1 MLERRAQRVGLQELR
16 ADRRFEPRQLQIA
29 AQFDDIAQMV
39 VEVALALA
47 DRQADFLLRR
57 GKRARVYVTHKSHP
71 FFRCV
76 GFSAGN
82 TVPIPVGANATDPES
97 TASAVS
103 VFSGVR
109 QVSQAG
115 LEPLHDANPWR
126 CFLFW
131 CGSIW

>member
-1 MLERRAQRVGLQELR
+1 M
-16 ADRRFEPRQLQIA
+16 QLA
-29 AQFDDIAQMV
+29 AQFDDVAQVV
-39 VEVALALA
+39 VEIAVALA
-47 DRQADFLLRR
+47 DRQANFLLRR

-82 TVPIPVGANATDPES
+82 TVPIPLGAKATEAES

-115 LEPLHDANPWR
+115 LEPLLDASPWR
-126 CFLFW
+126 CFLL
-131 CGSIW
+131 